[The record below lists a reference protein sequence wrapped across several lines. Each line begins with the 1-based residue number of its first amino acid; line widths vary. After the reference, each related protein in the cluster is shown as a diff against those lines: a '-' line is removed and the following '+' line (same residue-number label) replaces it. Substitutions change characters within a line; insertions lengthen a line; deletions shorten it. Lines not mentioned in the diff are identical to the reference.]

1 MNASPEPSP
10 TDEATGSSRRRNLL
24 ILALILVLA
33 GLGWSI
39 YWYQHGRWFQ
49 STEDAYVA
57 GNVVPVNAEVTGTV
71 IAVHVRETDAVA
83 AGQLLVEL
91 DPRDA
96 QLAVD
101 AAAAE
106 LAGTVRSV
114 RSSFAQAERLRA
126 QIAAREAEL
135 RRAREDLR
143 RRLSLAGGGAVSD
156 EEINHAR
163 ESLGALEAA
172 ARASREELKAA
183 LAQTENTTPATHP
196 QVLRAAA
203 RVREAALALRRTRVL
218 APVAGVVARKNAQLG
233 QRVSPAAPLLSIVQ
247 LEDVWVE
254 ANFKEVQ
261 LERMRIGQPVS
272 LHADLYGKKVSY
284 GGHVEGISPG
294 TGAAFA
300 LLPPQNASGNWIKIV
315 QRVPVRI
322 ALDSAE
328 TEANPLRIGLSM
340 HAEVDLHDQSG
351 PILATAP
358 ELLPADT
365 PPAVAADPAVEA
377 MIERIIRENTESAAA
392 P

>member
-1 MNASPEPSP
+1 MNASHEPP
-10 TDEATGSSRRRNLL
+10 AATETVGSNRRRNLL
-24 ILALILVLA
+24 ILAAILVLA
-33 GLGWSI
+33 GLAWGI

-57 GNVVPVNAEVTGTV
+57 GNVVPVNAEVSGTV
-71 IAVHVRETDAVA
+71 DAVYVRETDAVA

-91 DPRDA
+91 DPRDS
-96 QLAVD
+96 QLAMD

-106 LAGTVRSV
+106 LAGTVRQV
-114 RSSFAQAERLRA
+114 RTSFAQAERLRA

-163 ESLGALEAA
+163 ESLDALEAA
-172 ARASREELKAA
+172 ARAAREELKAA
-183 LAQTENTTPATHP
+183 LAQTERTTPATHP

-203 RVREAALALRRTRVL
+203 RVREVALALRRTRIV
-218 APVAGVVARKNAQLG
+218 APVSGVVARKAVQIG
-233 QRVSPAAPLLSIVQ
+233 QRVSPASPLLSIVQ
-247 LEDVWVE
+247 LHDVWVE

-272 LHADLYGKKVSY
+272 LRADLYGKKVSY
-284 GGHVEGISPG
+284 SGRVEGISPG

-322 ALDSAE
+322 ALDPAE
-328 TEANPLRIGLSM
+328 VQANPLRLGLSM

-351 PILATAP
+351 PVLATAP
-358 ELLPADT
+358 ELPGIV
-365 PPAVAADPAVEA
+365 PMPVPEPDPAVEA
-377 MIERIIRENTESAAA
+377 LIERVIAENTEPAAT